1 VFELLE
7 PTHLMFVF
15 VVALVLFGP
24 KRLLEMS
31 RELGQY
37 LRRIQ
42 EYKEELKDELTTSPP
57 TPSHAAGQPAPK
69 KPPSTTVAG
78 TAENNKKKG

>member
-1 VFELLE
+1 MFELLE

-42 EYKEELKDELTTSPP
+42 EYKEELKDELTSP
-57 TPSHAAGQPAPK
+57 TTHTAGQPAEK
-69 KPPSTTVAG
+69 KRPSTTAVD
-78 TAENNKKKG
+78 TVEKKKG